1 MLLTKS
7 HVEAIKHQSTKFTN
21 DETEAENA
29 KKQIRLGK
37 GELKAKVQRIDAELE
52 AKTKCIVDQ
61 ARDTGASSWLNA
73 IPLEEQGLCLNKEE
87 FRVAVRLRYD
97 MPLKGLPSHCVCGER
112 FSVSHAQS
120 CKKGGFI
127 ARRHD
132 GIRDLLATLVSKVC
146 KNVQSEPHL
155 IPVENEVFELRSANT
170 SSEARMDLKAGSF
183 WPRGVT
189 AFFDVRVTHVN
200 SPTNKNKSTEQIH
213 KTNPQNKSTEQIFQA
228 HGNEKKIQYLKRV
241 LNIEHGHFTPLIFGT
256 NGGIGTE
263 CSLFVKTLAGKLAV
277 LQNER
282 YSIVISWIRTRLS
295 FEILKAVNL
304 FLRGSR
310 VPFRKR
316 EEGDMIADFKLNV
329 AATDILVS

>member
-1 MLLTKS
+1 M
-7 HVEAIKHQSTKFTN
+7 
-21 DETEAENA
+21 
-29 KKQIRLGK
+29 
-37 GELKAKVQRIDAELE
+37 
-52 AKTKCIVDQ
+52 VDQ
-61 ARDTGASSWLNA
+61 ARYTGASSWLNA

-87 FRVAVRLRYD
+87 FRDAVRLRYD

-127 ARRHD
+127 VRRHD
-132 GIRDLLATLVSKVC
+132 GIRDLLTTLVGKVC

-170 SSEARMDLKAGSF
+170 SSEARLDLKAGSF
-183 WPRGVT
+183 WSPGVT

-200 SPTNKNKSTEQIH
+200 STTNK
-213 KTNPQNKSTEQIFQA
+213 NKSTEQIFQA
-228 HGNEKKIQYLKRV
+228 HENEKKRQYLKRV

-256 NGGIGTE
+256 NGGMGTD
-263 CSLFVKTLAGKLAV
+263 CSLFVKTLAEKLAV
-277 LQNER
+277 LKNER
-282 YSIVISWIRTRLS
+282 YSIVTSWIRTRLS

-304 FLRGSR
+304 CLRGSR

-316 EEGDMIADFKLNV
+316 EEGEMIADFKLNV
-329 AATDILVS
+329 AAADILVS